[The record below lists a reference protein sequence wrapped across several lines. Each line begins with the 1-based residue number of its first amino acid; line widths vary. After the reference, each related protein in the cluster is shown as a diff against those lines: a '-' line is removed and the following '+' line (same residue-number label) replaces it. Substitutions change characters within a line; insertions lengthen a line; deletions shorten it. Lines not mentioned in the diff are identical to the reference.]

1 MFLLGKSLSFEGLE
15 EMGHHKEK
23 GTSGTEGEFLGKGVA
38 KSRLKYSNQYKNL
51 I

>member
-1 MFLLGKSLSFEGLE
+1 MFLLGKSLFFEGL
-15 EMGHHKEK
+15 GHHKEK

-38 KSRLKYSNQYKNL
+38 KSRLKYSNQDKNL